1 MSSEAE
7 DVIYK
12 AAMTFKHEELAGMY
26 SLCSK
31 REQRHEKEIQRL
43 QQQVKV
49 LREALEDFRD
59 CGTRHDINPTG
70 MFKSC
75 GCFQSMNGDSWQGY
89 IKSQDEYVRD
99 RARQALK
106 GSEE

>member
-49 LREALEDFRD
+49 LREALEYALGCMQSEYRSQLRYDSDKKEINQILGKEEKQSYQFKAD
-59 CGTRHDINPTG
+59 GKTLDI
-70 MFKSC
+70 K
-75 GCFQSMNGDSWQGY
+75 
-89 IKSQDEYVRD
+89 E
-99 RARQALK
+99 
-106 GSEE
+106 